1 MKRFLLV
8 AVVFLLP
15 FCVSAQIKA
24 KVTGIKDGDTIEVLL
39 EGNIMKT
46 LRLAEVDC
54 PEKGQPYGKNAKKFT
69 SDRVFGK
76 EIIYIPTS
84 RDRYGRIVAKVFYG
98 NGRYLSAEIIRAGYG
113 WWFYRYSKDK
123 KLEELQKKA
132 MASRKGLWK
141 DANEQAPWEYR
152 KQRRH
157 QKKSRKT
164 AGLHLEWRSAKF
176 SLEHIVP
183 CLSAHGYCVF
193 GIYS

>member
-24 KVTGIKDGDTIEVLL
+24 KVIGIKDGDTIEVLL

-76 EIIYIPTS
+76 EIIYIRGKDCGRTPMS
-84 RDRYGRIVAKVFYG
+84 RLRGSTESKGAIRKRAVKQQASIW
-98 NGRYLSAEIIRAGYG
+98 NGG
-113 WWFYRYSKDK
+113 
-123 KLEELQKKA
+123 LQN
-132 MASRKGLWK
+132 SHWSILF
-141 DANEQAPWEYR
+141 
-152 KQRRH
+152 H
-157 QKKSRKT
+157 
-164 AGLHLEWRSAKF
+164 
-176 SLEHIVP
+176 V
-183 CLSAHGYCVF
+183 
-193 GIYS
+193 